1 MASSSA
7 VEGQVALTRVV
18 KFLSADEL
26 APTPEGDHDGD
37 KAVVV
42 NGSFTW
48 EADMEEIQAIERKA
62 REEAEKTKE
71 QLMAEKMDVGKE
83 KARLAKEKKLKEK
96 EAKRREKAGLPPL
109 EEEEDIEKGKEGDK
123 EKSEDEKQ
131 PFMLQNIQFEVPRGS
146 FVAIVGRVGWCA
158 RESARMT
165 LLT

>member
-26 APTPEGDHDGD
+26 ALTPEGDHDGD

-71 QLMAEKMDVGKE
+71 QLMAEKMDAGKE

-96 EAKRREKAGLPPL
+96 EDKRREKAGLPPL
-109 EEEEDIEKGKEGDK
+109 EEEDIEKGKEGDK
-123 EKSEDEKQ
+123 ENDEDKKQ